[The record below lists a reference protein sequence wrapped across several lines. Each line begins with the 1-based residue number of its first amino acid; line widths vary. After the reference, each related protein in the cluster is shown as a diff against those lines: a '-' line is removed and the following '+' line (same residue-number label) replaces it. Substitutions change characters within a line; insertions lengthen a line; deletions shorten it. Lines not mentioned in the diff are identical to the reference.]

1 MIFLFLIHINTT
13 FFFVLD
19 VTNNFDYV
27 FWCGD
32 LNFRLAHSRPE
43 VMKWVTQH
51 RFPLVSPMHQT
62 LSDQLNDCIS
72 NGKSSYIYLII

>member
-1 MIFLFLIHINTT
+1 MI
-13 FFFVLD
+13 LD

-32 LNFRLAHSRPE
+32 LNFRLAHSRSE

-51 RFPLVSPMHQT
+51 RFPLASPMHQT
-62 LSDQLNDCIS
+62 LSDQLNDCIL
-72 NGKSSYIYLII
+72 NGKSCYVKLINNLIVVFI